1 MDNYHSDLLNKMEV
15 IYLKH
20 HVISMVQAIQ
30 FDGVYDIKDCL
41 IDLNKLL
48 ITLDEWETSYK
59 FILKKQPSDRLQEVE
74 ELCTSQSAFHY

>member
-59 FILKKQPSDRLQEVE
+59 FILKKQPSVRLQEAA
-74 ELCTSQSAFHY
+74 ELFISQSTFRY